1 MRSSCP
7 AIIGRNWWPH
17 IQPGG
22 FSEAF
27 TSPRIGTMGRES
39 AVQRR
44 RAPSPDKEMREAA
57 NRVLERRVELPQGG
71 V

>member
-1 MRSSCP
+1 MT
-7 AIIGRNWWPH
+7 
-17 IQPGG
+17 PGG

-39 AVQRR
+39 AVHRR

-57 NRVLERRVELPQGG
+57 NRVLERRVELPPI
-71 V
+71 

>member
-7 AIIGRNWWPH
+7 VIIGRSIRPGMT
-17 IQPGG
+17 PGG

-57 NRVLERRVELPQGG
+57 NRVLERRVELPGN
-71 V
+71 